1 MKRDQ
6 RKLLHLYISLKNK
19 CKKKLPRQYS
29 IFYVLETYREIFR
42 FGKKVIRLLQN
53 SVHARIEFRLSWCH
67 LFICDRFCVTLLSS
81 LFCSSVVFFFFFNFL
96 SHFVV
101 GFYPQSNQFLLR
113 CRRKN
118 WCGAVFLFSRQFSC
132 YSLLFKPLFIE
143 HFRLSGGTTSRKAE
157 EDEKKKT
164 NWTQKNGM
172 TGNAMNIRASKK
184 EKRNENGWNETASW
198 RRTIMAWKLKQ
209 KTAIQNCQRNKK

>member
-81 LFCSSVVFFFFFNFL
+81 LFCSSVVFFFLQFSLAFRRWLLSSIKSVSSSMQKKELMWCGFFFL
-96 SHFVV
+96 S
-101 GFYPQSNQFLLR
+101 SILL
-113 CRRKN
+113 
-118 WCGAVFLFSRQFSC
+118 
-132 YSLLFKPLFIE
+132 LLAPLQ
-143 HFRLSGGTTSRKAE
+143 TT
-157 EDEKKKT
+157 
-164 NWTQKNGM
+164 
-172 TGNAMNIRASKK
+172 IY
-184 EKRNENGWNETASW
+184 
-198 RRTIMAWKLKQ
+198 RTL
-209 KTAIQNCQRNKK
+209 